1 MNQNQNRGQDHHQ
14 DRNQDAAVYRRLAD
28 HLNRLPAGFPATP
41 TGVELK
47 VLKRLF
53 TPDQAWLAQQLTLKP
68 ETPDQ
73 IAERCR
79 LTAAELAPQL
89 EDLAAHGLIFR
100 IRKGPAVL
108 YMAAQF
114 LIGIWEYHVNDLDP
128 ELIRDMNQYIPYFF
142 DQAQQNRTPQLR
154 TIPVPGAVNAQQT
167 VMAYEEAR
175 GIVGAQDKIVVAPC
189 ICRKEQRMVGKGCH
203 RPLESC
209 LVFGLGAQYYEDNRL
224 GRGITRDE
232 ALTILERAEQAGLV
246 LQPSNAQK
254 VVNICTCC
262 GCCCQILKNLKKL
275 PKPAEHV
282 MSNFVARVDAD
293 RCSGCE
299 TCLERCQMEAITVAE
314 ATAVVAQERCIGC
327 GLCVPTCPE
336 QAIELTAKP
345 AELRQTPPAHL
356 LETYSRIATERLQRL
371 QVQSNRGAIS

>member
-356 LETYSRIATERLQRL
+356 LETYSRIAAERLQRL

>member
-53 TPDQAWLAQQLTLKP
+53 TPDQARLAQQLTLKP

-356 LETYSRIATERLQRL
+356 LETYSRIAAERLQRL